1 MTITYTHY
9 VEPLLGADATNGKRS
24 PKPPPRIWQT
34 IDPPFKGY
42 QPAPS
47 EAYQQ
52 SSRDTAV
59 VIDNGMHRPFVE
71 QLKSCGN
78 SLEGSSLVRA
88 GWSFDATPRLSFPPD
103 VARYRDRKY
112 NRTVSYV
119 GYDAY
124 ADATTRGQIRNAFE
138 PGTSIVGNWDA
149 MEGILDHIFVSLG
162 IDNDGS
168 IDRSVLMT
176 ETIANLSYTRKSRF
190 LSLLI
195 GAVSLL
201 MYFSYE

>member
-1 MTITYTHY
+1 MTITYTRY

-24 PKPPPRIWQT
+24 PKPPPRIWQA

-47 EAYQQ
+47 DAYQQ

-71 QLKSCGN
+71 ELKSCSN
-78 SLEGSSLVRA
+78 NLEGSSLIRA

-149 MEGILDHIFVSLG
+149 MEGVLDHIFVSLG

-190 LSLLI
+190 LPRLI
-195 GAVSLL
+195 DEGFLL
-201 MYFSYE
+201 MDFSYE